1 MPTLRATYR
10 VQLNADFGFD
20 QAAETAAYLAR
31 LGVSHLYCS
40 PYLQAVPGSTHGYDV
55 VDHSHVNA
63 DLGGEEG
70 HARLCLALADH
81 RLGQLL
87 DVVPNHMAI
96 AGRRNRWWWDVLENG
111 RSSRYAT
118 YFDIAWDPPEPKLKN
133 TILMPILADHY
144 GRELEAGRL
153 RLDRDGVRL
162 LVRYHEHEFPIDPRT
177 YGIVLGEGFDGLGVE
192 FAALPVLSP
201 DDRAGALQRHLDK
214 QVLLT
219 RLERLDAY
227 TELDARIAATNA
239 DPDRLDE
246 LLEPQNYRLARW
258 QTAGFELDYRRF
270 FDVNSLVALRMEDPA
285 VFADTHSLVLEWLRG
300 GVLDGVRIDH
310 PDGLRDPL
318 GYLSRLRAAAPR
330 SWIVVEKILQSG
342 EELPEQWPVAGTT
355 GYDFANRVLGLFVD
369 PGGER
374 ALTEIYV
381 SFTGESEDFR
391 ATAYRAKHMVMG
403 QLLASDL
410 GLLTQLFVRV
420 CEDIR
425 RYRDYTR
432 HELSQCLREVIACL
446 PVYRT
451 YIRQGEPVGEADRA
465 HIESAVAEARL
476 RRPDI
481 DPELVTFLGHILLLE
496 ETGEHTA
503 ELVARFQQ
511 TSGPVTG
518 KGVEDTAFYQ
528 YNRLVALN
536 EVGGDPAR
544 FGVSPAEFHNAS
556 AHAAARRPASMV
568 ATATHDTKRS
578 EDVRARL
585 AVLSEIPEVWR
596 DAVDLWAAINE
607 PRRHHGMLD
616 RNTEYLLYQTLVGA
630 WPISTER
637 AVSYMEKAVREAK
650 AHTSWIAP
658 DPDYEGAVRDFI
670 TESLRDPEFVAALQE
685 FLPPVVA
692 AGRVNSLA
700 MKLLCLTAAGVP
712 DIYQGSELW
721 DLSLVDPDNRRPV
734 DFPLRCRLLNELDW
748 AEEQSAEVAWARRDE
763 GLPKLLVVNRTL
775 RLRAERPELFMGG
788 SYDPLPLGGAQADH
802 AIAFCRGGGAVT
814 VVPRLVVGLGDDWA
828 DTRVELP
835 PGDWTDRFTGSRH
848 AGGEVPLARLLQG
861 FPVALLARVD
871 Q

>member
-1 MPTLRATYR
+1 MLRATYR

-40 PYLQAVPGSTHGYDV
+40 PNLQAVPGSTHGYDV
-55 VDHSHVNA
+55 VDHSRVNA

-133 TILMPILADHY
+133 TILVPVLADHY
-144 GRELEAGRL
+144 GRELEAGRIL
-153 RLDRDGVRL
+153 LDRDGVRL

-177 YGIVLGEGFDGLGVE
+177 YDLVLGEGFDGLGAE

-201 DDRAGALQRHLDK
+201 DDRAGALRRHLDK
-214 QVLLT
+214 HVLLS
-219 RLERLDAY
+219 RLERLDAG

-239 DPDRLDE
+239 DPDRLDQ

-258 QTAGFELDYRRF
+258 QTASYELDYRRF

-330 SWIVVEKILQSG
+330 SYIVVEKILEGG
-342 EELPEQWPVAGTT
+342 EELPRLWPVAGTT
-355 GYDFANRVLGLFVD
+355 GYDFANHVLGLFVD
-369 PGGER
+369 AGREA

-381 SFTGESEDFR
+381 SFTRESEDFR
-391 ATAYRAKHMVMG
+391 ATAYRAKHRVMG
-403 QLLASDL
+403 ELLATDI
-410 GLLTQLFVRV
+410 GRLTQLFVRV

-425 RYRDYTR
+425 RYRDFTR
-432 HELSQCLREVIACL
+432 HELRECLREVIACL

-451 YIRQGEPVGEADRA
+451 YVRPGEPVGEADRA
-465 HIESAVAEARL
+465 HIESALAEARL

-481 DPELVTFLGHILLLE
+481 DPELVAFLGRILLLE
-496 ETGEHTA
+496 ETGVHTA

-511 TSGPVTG
+511 TSGPVIA
-518 KGVEDTAFYQ
+518 KGVEDTALYL

-544 FGVSPAEFHNAS
+544 FGFSPEAF
-556 AHAAARRPASMV
+556 HAACARAAAERPAGMA
-568 ATATHDTKRS
+568 ATSTHDTKRS

-596 DAVDLWAAINE
+596 EAVDLWAAINE

-630 WPISTER
+630 WPISAER
-637 AVSYMEKAVREAK
+637 AVAYMEKAVREAK

-658 DPDYEGAVRDFI
+658 EPAYETAVRDFV
-670 TESLRDPEFVAALQE
+670 TESLRDPEFVAALEE

-734 DFPLRCRLLNELDW
+734 DYSLRCRLLNELDW
-748 AEEQSAEVAWARRDE
+748 AEQQSAEVAWARRDE

-775 RLRAERPELFMGG
+775 QLRAERPELFVGG
-788 SYDPLPLGGAQADH
+788 SYDPLPVNGAH
-802 AIAFCRGGGAVT
+802 AHHALAFCRGGGAVT
-814 VVPRLVVGLGDDWA
+814 VVPRLVVGLGGDWA

-835 PGDWTDRFTGSRH
+835 PGEWTDRFTGRRH
-848 AGGEVPLARLLQG
+848 EGGEVPLTRLLQA
-861 FPVALLARVD
+861 FPVALLAQVAG
-871 Q
+871 

>member
-1 MPTLRATYR
+1 MPMLRATYR

-40 PYLQAVPGSTHGYDV
+40 PYLQAAPGSTHGYDV
-55 VDHSHVNA
+55 VDHSRVNA

-70 HARLCLALADH
+70 HARFCLALADH
-81 RLGQLL
+81 RLGQVL
-87 DVVPNHMAI
+87 DLVPNHMAI

-133 TILMPILADHY
+133 TILVPVLADHY

-153 RLDRDGVRL
+153 LLDRDGVRL
-162 LVRYHEHEFPIDPRT
+162 LVRYQEHEFPIDPRT
-177 YGIVLGEGFDGLGVE
+177 YDLVLGDGFDGLGAE

-201 DDRAGALQRHLDK
+201 DDRAGALRRHLDK
-214 QVLLT
+214 HVLLS
-219 RLERLDAY
+219 RLERLDAG
-227 TELDARIAATNA
+227 TELDARIAAANA
-239 DPDRLDE
+239 DPDRLDQ

-258 QTAGFELDYRRF
+258 QTASYELDYRRF

-285 VFADTHSLVLEWLRG
+285 IFADTHSLVLEWLRG

-318 GYLSRLRAAAPR
+318 GYLSRLRAGAPR
-330 SWIVVEKILQSG
+330 SYIVVEKILEGG
-342 EELPEQWPVAGTT
+342 EELPQLWPVAGTT
-355 GYDFANRVLGLFVD
+355 GYDFANHVLGLFVD
-369 PGGER
+369 PGREA
-374 ALTEIYV
+374 ALTEVYV

-391 ATAYRAKHMVMG
+391 ATAYRAKHRVMSE
-403 QLLASDL
+403 LLATDI
-410 GLLTQLFVRV
+410 GRLTQLFVRV

-425 RYRDYTR
+425 RYRDFTR
-432 HELSQCLREVIACL
+432 HELRECLREVIACL

-451 YIRQGEPVGEADRA
+451 YVRPGEPVADADRA
-465 HIESAVAEARL
+465 HIESALAEARL

-481 DPELVTFLGHILLLE
+481 DPELVAFLGRILLLE
-496 ETGEHTA
+496 ETGVHTA

-511 TSGPVTG
+511 TSGPVTA
-518 KGVEDTAFYQ
+518 KGVEDTAFYL

-544 FGVSPAEFHNAS
+544 FGVSPEAFHAVC
-556 AHAAARRPASMV
+556 ARAAAEWPAGMLTTS
-568 ATATHDTKRS
+568 THDTKRS

-596 DAVDLWAAINE
+596 EAVDLWAAINE

-637 AVSYMEKAVREAK
+637 AVAYMEKAVREAK

-658 DPDYEGAVRDFI
+658 EPAYESAVRDFV
-670 TESLRDPEFVAALQE
+670 TESLRDPEFIAALEE

-734 DFPLRCRLLNELDW
+734 DYSLRCRLLNELDW
-748 AEEQSAEVAWARRDE
+748 AEQQSAEMAWARRDE
-763 GLPKLLVVNRTL
+763 GLPKLLLVNQTL
-775 RLRAERPELFMGG
+775 QLRAERPELFVGG
-788 SYDPLPLGGAQADH
+788 SYDPLPVDGAH
-802 AIAFCRGGGAVT
+802 AEHALAFCRGGGAVT
-814 VVPRLVVGLGDDWA
+814 VVPRLVVGLGGDWA

-835 PGDWTDRFTGSRH
+835 PGDWTDRFTGRQH
-848 AGGEVPLARLLQG
+848 QGGEASVARLLQG
-861 FPVALLARVD
+861 FPVALLARVAG
-871 Q
+871 